1 MLGRRPS
8 AERGPGARPPHG
20 GREPRLRRAEAG
32 AGGRTVVAGA
42 DKASAAMVRAVEDH
56 WDGPLEGLVVA
67 RYGHGIP
74 CRRVEIV
81 RGVHPVRVR
90 EARDVLEVCGCAR
103 GAALR
108 AGDVIAMTTGT
119 PWTTNLLNIVHV

>member
-1 MLGRRPS
+1 M
-8 AERGPGARPPHG
+8 A
-20 GREPRLRRAEAG
+20 
-32 AGGRTVVAGA
+32 
-42 DKASAAMVRAVEDH
+42 RAVEGH

-90 EARDVLEVCGCAR
+90 EARGVPEVCGCAR
-103 GAALR
+103 GAAIR
-108 AGDVIAMTTGT
+108 EGDAIAMTVGT
-119 PWTTNLLNIVHV
+119 PFSASWTTNLLNIVHV